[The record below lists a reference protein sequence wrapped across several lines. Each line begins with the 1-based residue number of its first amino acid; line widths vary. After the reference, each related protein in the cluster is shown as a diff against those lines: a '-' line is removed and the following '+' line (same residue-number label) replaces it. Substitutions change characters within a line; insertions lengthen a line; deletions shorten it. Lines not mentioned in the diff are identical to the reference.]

1 MDEEP
6 EIELLPAD
14 LRAPAELR
22 RAATALRV
30 RSMGARDPVT
40 AAMMRALADRYS
52 RRARRLCDSGSET
65 APPTGDL
72 AEG

>member
-14 LRAPAELR
+14 LRSPAELR

-30 RSMGARDPVT
+30 RSMGARDAET
-40 AAMMRALADRYS
+40 AAMMRALADRYV
-52 RRARRLCDSGSET
+52 RRARRLVDAAAAEPASGES
-65 APPTGDL
+65 
-72 AEG
+72 